1 MPQPTIDADKC
12 VVCGACAAVCP
23 SMIFERT
30 KDGMRLHPDR
40 ADWCFACGQ
49 CMAVCPSEAVL
60 APQHEYAEFGLLPET
75 QPTAEEL
82 EGLLLTRRSVRR
94 FTEKPVARE
103 ALEEVVRLAATA
115 PTGVPP
121 SDVEVTVFSTREQI
135 AAILPDIYAGLEQF
149 LQALRNPLWRFLI
162 RRSMD
167 PPQFEAIVEHMV
179 PFIEPM
185 CGLYRDTGF
194 DAATWGAPAM
204 LLFHH
209 ARRSVCGKE
218 NSYIACT
225 YAMLAAHALGLGT
238 TMIGIVPPIVEQS
251 KPLRARLG
259 IPEGNRCE
267 ISLIIGHPAVHYRR
281 TISRAHKSVTWL
293 K

>member
-1 MPQPTIDADKC
+1 
-12 VVCGACAAVCP
+12 
-23 SMIFERT
+23 
-30 KDGMRLHPDR
+30 
-40 ADWCFACGQ
+40 
-49 CMAVCPSEAVL
+49 
-60 APQHEYAEFGLLPET
+60 
-75 QPTAEEL
+75 
-82 EGLLLTRRSVRR
+82 VRR
-94 FTEKPVARE
+94 FTDEPVPRP
-103 ALEEVVRLAATA
+103 ALEEIVRLAAAA

-135 AAILPDIYAGLEQF
+135 EAVLPEIYAGLEQF

-167 PPQFEAIVEHMV
+167 PLQFEAIVEHMV

-185 CGLYRDTGF
+185 CDLYRETGF
-194 DAATWGAPAM
+194 DAATWGAPSM

-225 YAMLAAHALGLGT
+225 YAMLAAHALGLGA
-238 TMIGIVPPIVEQS
+238 TMIGIVPPITEQS
-251 KPLRARLG
+251 KPLRTRLG

-267 ISLIIGHPAVHYRR
+267 ISLITGHPAVRYRR
-281 TISRAHKSVTWL
+281 TIPREHRTVTYLTLASRG
-293 K
+293 